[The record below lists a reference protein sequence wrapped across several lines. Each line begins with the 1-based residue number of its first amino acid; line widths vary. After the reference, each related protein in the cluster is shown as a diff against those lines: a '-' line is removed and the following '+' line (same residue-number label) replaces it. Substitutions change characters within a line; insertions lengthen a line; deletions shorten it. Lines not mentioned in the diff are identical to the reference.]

1 MDVMEI
7 RAPRSS
13 ALEAA
18 RRERR
23 EAERRERAQ
32 TLMAALLMI
41 GLCCLLTLAGMNDA
55 GDRAAQLRGSDV
67 AVAVGGG
74 Q

>member
-13 ALEAA
+13 ALELA

-23 EAERRERAQ
+23 EAEMRERAQ

-41 GLCCLLTLAGMNDA
+41 ALCCLLTLAGMDDA
-55 GDRAAQLRGSDV
+55 ADRAAQLRGSDV
-67 AVAVGGG
+67 AAAVGGG
-74 Q
+74 R